1 MSAVQV
7 LIATEFGRTA
17 VPNGTG
23 GTDHGTA
30 SCAFLMGG
38 AIEGGRVLADWPG
51 LDRSRLYQ
59 GRDLAPTMDLRALA
73 KGVLQDHFGLPADP
87 LARVVFPGTD
97 HVAPLR
103 DLVRA

>member
-1 MSAVQV
+1 MSAVQA
-7 LIATEFGRTA
+7 LIATQRFGLGARLATSRRWR
-17 VPNGTG
+17 G

-73 KGVLQDHFGLPADP
+73 KGVLQGHLGLPPDA
-87 LARVVFPGTD
+87 LARVVFPGSD
-97 HVAPLR
+97 HIAPL
-103 DLVRA
+103 

>member
-1 MSAVQV
+1 MSAVLA

-17 VPNGTG
+17 APNGTG
-23 GTDHGTA
+23 GMDHGTA

-73 KGVLQDHFGLPADP
+73 KGVLQDHLALPADP
-87 LARVVFPGTD
+87 LARVVFPGSD
-97 HVAPLR
+97 HIAPL
-103 DLVRA
+103 